1 MQTHNLPAGPL
12 AAQHGLITTEQ
23 LGQAGFGKDHI
34 HHLLAVRRVERV
46 SPRVLRLVGAPLT
59 TAQRVLAAVLDA
71 GPGSALSHGSALAW
85 WKLPGFLLDELHVTH
100 QRDGV
105 HRPRRLAS
113 FVHDVVLLP
122 DAHVRELEGVPVVTP
137 PRALFDLAGT
147 RGVHPQR
154 VERAVDNAW
163 SRGLVSGQTL
173 HSMLNELAKRGRPGI
188 RAMRQIL
195 EARGPDYVPPAS
207 GLEHRVDQIMRES
220 NQPPLRRQVD
230 SGDEAG
236 WIGRVDFADEHVPFR
251 LEVQSE
257 RFHSSL
263 LDRRSDQDRLAR
275 LSAAGFVVATV
286 TDIDVW
292 HRPAH
297 VVQVVHQAR
306 RQAADTTR
314 RAA

>member
-1 MQTHNLPAGPL
+1 MLSLPTAVL
-12 AAQHGLITTEQ
+12 AKQHGLITTEQ
-23 LGQAGFGKDHI
+23 LGQVGFGK
-34 HHLLAVRRVERV
+34 HHVHHFVILGRFERV
-46 SPRVLRLVGAPLT
+46 SPRVLRLVGSPFT

-71 GPGSALSHGSALAW
+71 GPGSALSHESALAW

-163 SRGLVSGQTL
+163 SRRLVTGQTL
-173 HSMLNELAKRGRPGI
+173 HAMLHELAKRGRPGI
-188 RAMRQIL
+188 RVMRQIL
-195 EARGPDYVPPAS
+195 DGRGSDYVPPAS
-207 GLEHRVDQIMRES
+207 GLEHRVEQILHES

-230 SGDEAG
+230 SGDETG
-236 WIGRVDFADEHVPFR
+236 WIGRVDFADERVPFR

-275 LSAAGFVVATV
+275 LAAAGFVIATV
-286 TDIDVW
+286 TDVDVW
-292 HRPAH
+292 HRPSHVIH
-297 VVQVVHQAR
+297 VVRQGR
-306 RQAADTTR
+306 RQAAAATG